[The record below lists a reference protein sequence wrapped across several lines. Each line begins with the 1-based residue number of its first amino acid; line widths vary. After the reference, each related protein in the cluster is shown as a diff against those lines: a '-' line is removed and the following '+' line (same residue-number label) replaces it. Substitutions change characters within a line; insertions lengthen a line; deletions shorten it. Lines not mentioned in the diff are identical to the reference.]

1 MRARHLMSLHRIAY
15 QKISADLPGAEA
27 RVPLRVENSSF
38 LEDLSNN
45 GDGGI
50 DRIRNNENKC
60 FRSCRGDA
68 NGQIMDDTSID
79 LLMVRSLV

>member
-1 MRARHLMSLHRIAY
+1 MSLRRIAY
-15 QKISADLPGAEA
+15 QKISADLHRIEA
-27 RVPLRVENSSF
+27 RIPLRVENSSF

-60 FRSCRGDA
+60 FRSCRGDT
-68 NGQIMDDTSID
+68 NGQIIDDTSID
-79 LLMVRSLV
+79 LLTVRSLV

>member
-15 QKISADLPGAEA
+15 QAISADLPGTEA
-27 RVPLRVENSSF
+27 RIPLRVENSSF
-38 LEDLSNN
+38 LENLGNN

-60 FRSCRGDA
+60 LRSCRGDT
-68 NGQIMDDTSID
+68 NGQIMDDASID
-79 LLMVRSLV
+79 LLTVRSFV

>member
-1 MRARHLMSLHRIAY
+1 MSLHRIAY
-15 QKISADLPGAEA
+15 QIISADLPGAEA
-27 RVPLRVENSSF
+27 RVVPLRVENSSF

-60 FRSCRGDA
+60 FRSCRGDT
-68 NGQIMDDTSID
+68 NGQIIDDTSID
-79 LLMVRSLV
+79 LLTVRSLV